1 MKKIFAIA
9 SVLTLIVALFAGCAP
24 AAPSSSAPDGSS
36 ASDTPTSAEST
47 PELVK
52 IVVGA
57 TPVPHA
63 EILAVAKEVLV
74 KAGYDLVVTEFD
86 DYVQPNM
93 ALESGELDANFFQ
106 HLPYLED
113 FNTEKGTKLVSAA
126 AIHYEPLG
134 LYAGK
139 TKAVADLADGA
150 TIAVPNDTTNE
161 ARALLLLESIG
172 LIKVNPAAGLKATV
186 TDITDNPKK
195 LKIAE
200 LDAAQIARALP
211 DVDLAVINGNYAM
224 QVGLNASTDAL
235 AKEEKDS
242 LAAVTYGN
250 IVAVRAGDESRDEI
264 KALIAA
270 IQSDEVKNFITE
282 KYQGSVISIF

>member
-1 MKKIFAIA
+1 MKKIVSILAI
-9 SVLTLIVALFAGCAP
+9 LTLTLALVAGCGSAN
-24 AAPSSSAPDGSS
+24 SSSAP
-36 ASDTPTSAEST
+36 EST
-47 PELVK
+47 PSTSTPSSSSELTK

-63 EILAVAKEVLV
+63 EILEVAKEVLAT
-74 KAGYDLVVTEFD
+74 KGYELVITEFD

-113 FNTEKGTKLVSAA
+113 FNAEKGTKLVSVA

-139 TKAVADLADGA
+139 TKAIADLADGA
-150 TIAVPNDTTNE
+150 TIAVPNDSTNE
-161 ARALLLLESIG
+161 ARALLLLESLG
-172 LIKVNPAAGLKATV
+172 LIKVNPDAGLKATV
-186 TDITDNPKK
+186 TDITENPKK

-211 DVDLAVINGNYAM
+211 DVDLAVINGNYAI
-224 QVGLNASTDAL
+224 QAGLNAATDAL

-242 LAAVTYGN
+242 LAATTYGN
-250 IVAVRAGDESRDEI
+250 IVVVRAGDENTDKT
-264 KALIAA
+264 KALVAA
-270 IQSDEVKNFITE
+270 IQSDAVKNFITE